1 MKSADFISRSWHRV
15 LEIVLK
21 KNFPLLEFLIT
32 FVYLMISWFKG
43 ELHQIGAH
51 SSENKTSGYN
61 IAMSSNEIVKFPVN
75 RITLH
80 TAEAEKDE

>member
-1 MKSADFISRSWHRV
+1 MQVH
-15 LEIVLK
+15 E
-21 KNFPLLEFLIT
+21 
-32 FVYLMISWFKG
+32 
-43 ELHQIGAH
+43 QIGAH